1 MRARFL
7 MNDGMVIGKKNFT
20 AFRSTLRVKGSK
32 VINNK
37 TIVYKNGWI
46 LVNSKD
52 DTWSI
57 RIGME
62 SAEEI
67 RNAKISKQDE
77 KESDNAEHM
86 VDNV

>member
-37 TIVYKNGWI
+37 TIVYKNGRI

-86 VDNV
+86 VGNV

>member
-52 DTWSI
+52 EKWSI

-86 VDNV
+86 VGNV

>member
-1 MRARFL
+1 

-67 RNAKISKQDE
+67 RNAKIGKQDE

-86 VDNV
+86 VGNV

>member
-52 DTWSI
+52 DKWSI

-77 KESDNAEHM
+77 KESDNA
-86 VDNV
+86 

>member
-67 RNAKISKQDE
+67 RNAKIGKQDE

-86 VDNV
+86 VGNV